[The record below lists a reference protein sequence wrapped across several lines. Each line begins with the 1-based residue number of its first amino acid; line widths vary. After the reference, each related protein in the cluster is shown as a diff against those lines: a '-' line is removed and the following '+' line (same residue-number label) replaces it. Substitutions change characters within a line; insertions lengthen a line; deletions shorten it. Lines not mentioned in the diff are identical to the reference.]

1 MSIFGQK
8 ETKEFNDLET
18 FYQNISALLNADKY
32 ISKKDF
38 LSFANSSRESY
49 ENLVLM
55 DEKNVLSAWC
65 KQNRIDIK
73 TVKKYLE
80 AYKSIELKVK
90 EHNVLYLNNRLKID
104 KDYLDKILV
113 KDDPHIMLDEEQRRV
128 VLSDEDYTL
137 VIAGAGAGKTT
148 TIEAK
153 VKYLIDKQNINPD
166 RVLIVSFTKKATEE
180 LKERFGKLEIPV
192 NIATFHSIGNTLI
205 KENDGE
211 RHQIVDDQGHQ

>member
-1 MSIFGQK
+1 MSLFGQR
-8 ETKEFNDLET
+8 ETKEFNDLKSFFEKT
-18 FYQNISALLNADKY
+18 SELLSAYYKY

-38 LSFANSSRESY
+38 LFFANSSKESY
-49 ENLVLM
+49 ESLTLM

-65 KQNRIDIK
+65 KQTRIDIK
-73 TVKKYLE
+73 VLKKFLD
-80 AYKSIELKVK
+80 AYKTIDNKVK
-90 EHNVLYLNNRLKID
+90 EHNELFVKNHLKLD
-104 KDYLDKILV
+104 KEYLDKILI

-153 VKYLIDKQNINPD
+153 VKYLIDKQNVNPD

-180 LKERFGKLEIPV
+180 LKERFGKLLV
-192 NIATFHSIGNTLI
+192 
-205 KENDGE
+205 
-211 RHQIVDDQGHQ
+211 